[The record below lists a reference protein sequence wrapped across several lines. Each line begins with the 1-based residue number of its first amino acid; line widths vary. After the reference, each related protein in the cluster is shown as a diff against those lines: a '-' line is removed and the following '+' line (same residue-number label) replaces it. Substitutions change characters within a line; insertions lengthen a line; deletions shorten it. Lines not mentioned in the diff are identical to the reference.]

1 MTAKELNHM
10 NPPNR
15 LEIPSL
21 QTRVSKMR
29 MMMYAAATWNPYQLH
44 WDSDYAKAH
53 GFPDANIAG
62 PMFGDYL
69 AEMLVRWA
77 GNPALLKSLEYT
89 NRAMAFP
96 EDTLTCKGKVE
107 EKLKEGENIL
117 LRCHVW
123 VENQEGRILAEGKAV
138 LSFA

>member
-1 MTAKELNHM
+1 MAERQFKGMES
-10 NPPNR
+10 PKG
-15 LEIPSL
+15 LEIPPL
-21 QTRVSKMR
+21 QTRVSKLR

-44 WDSDYAKAH
+44 WDSDYSKTH
-53 GFPDANIAG
+53 GFLDANIAG
-62 PMFGDYL
+62 PMFGDYM

-77 GNPALLKSLEYT
+77 GNPANLKSLEYT

-96 EDTLTCKGKVE
+96 EDTIICKGKME
-107 EKLKEGENIL
+107 EKLKEGENTF

>member
-1 MTAKELNHM
+1 
-10 NPPNR
+10 
-15 LEIPSL
+15 
-21 QTRVSKMR
+21 

-44 WDSDYAKAH
+44 WDSDYSKTH

-77 GNPALLKSLEYT
+77 GNPVLLKSLEYT

-96 EDTLTCKGKVE
+96 GDTLVCKGKVE
-107 EKLKEGENIL
+107 GKLREGDNCF
-117 LRCHVW
+117 LRCQVW
-123 VENQEGRILAEGKAV
+123 VENQEGQTLAEGIAV

>member
-1 MTAKELNHM
+1 MTARGKTSEAAAGK
-10 NPPNR
+10 
-15 LEIPSL
+15 EIPPFRT
-21 QTRVSKMR
+21 QVSKLR

-53 GFPDANIAG
+53 AFPDANIAG

-77 GNPALLKSLEYT
+77 GDPACLKSLEYT

-96 EDTLTCKGKVE
+96 EDTLICKGKVE
-107 EKLKEGENIL
+107 EKLTDGDRTD
-117 LRCHVW
+117 LRCRVW
-123 VENQEGRILAEGKAV
+123 VENQEGRTLAEGKAL
-138 LSFA
+138 LSFF

>member
-1 MTAKELNHM
+1 MTAKEFNPM
-10 NPPNR
+10 NPPKG
-15 LEIPSL
+15 LEIPPL
-21 QTRVSKMR
+21 EVRISKVR

-44 WDSDYAKAH
+44 WDSDYSKTH
-53 GFPDANIAG
+53 GFQDANIAG

-77 GNPALLKSLEYT
+77 GDPAFLKSLEYT

-96 EDTLTCKGKVE
+96 EDTLICRGKVE
-107 EKLKEGENIL
+107 EKLQEGENTF

-123 VENQEGRILAEGKAV
+123 VENQEGRILAEGKAF
-138 LSFA
+138 LSVD